1 MRILVLRPEP
11 AAARTAGRLAAL
23 GHEAVSLPLSK
34 AEHDLE
40 ATRQALRTPHAAI
53 AVTSAEMARLFEELG
68 DIPRATVFA
77 VGPATAE
84 AMQKTGFSA
93 VLAASGDG
101 ESLAALIAAH
111 YREKARPSDPILYL
125 AGNPRAP
132 GFETRLAETGIPF
145 RTVEA
150 YRMTPRALTRTEIE
164 TALLHPAPDA
174 ALVMH
179 HHFEHDREALV
190 ALAETAI
197 PFIGLLGPV
206 RRREDLLRV
215 IPSALH
221 ASLLARLHSPIGLKL
236 GGQGPEAIA
245 LSIAAQLQA
254 WHHGEPA

>member
-68 DIPRATVFA
+68 DIPPATVFA

-84 AMQKTGFSA
+84 AMRKTGFSA
-93 VLAASGDG
+93 VLPASGDG
-101 ESLAALIAAH
+101 ESLAGLIAAH
-111 YREKARPSDPILYL
+111 YREKDRPSDPILYF

-150 YRMTPRALTRTEIE
+150 YRMTPCALTRAEVE

-174 ALVMH
+174 VLLYS
-179 HHFEHDREALV
+179 RES
-190 ALAETAI
+190 ALAFFALAPLGETPE
-197 PFIGLLGPV
+197 PFRSMRLLCMSRNVAAAVPQDFAAQV
-206 RRREDLLRV
+206 
-215 IPSALH
+215 
-221 ASLLARLHSPIGLKL
+221 
-236 GGQGPEAIA
+236 
-245 LSIAAQLQA
+245 SIASAPDEESLFA
-254 WHHGEPA
+254 LL